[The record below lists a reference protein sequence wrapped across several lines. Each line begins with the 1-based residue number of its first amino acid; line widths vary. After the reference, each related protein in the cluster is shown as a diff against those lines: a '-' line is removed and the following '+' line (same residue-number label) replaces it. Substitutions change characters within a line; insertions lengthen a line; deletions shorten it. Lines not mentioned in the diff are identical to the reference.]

1 MIAVGGGKHP
11 DNIFDVLLL
20 CQTISFKTSDINQS
34 DGMVDV
40 TSMSEPFILFV
51 VVDKCIIEAANFVN

>member
-20 CQTISFKTSDINQS
+20 YLTIPFKTSDINES
-34 DGMVDV
+34 DGTVDV
-40 TSMSEPFILFV
+40 TSMSEPFRYIYIF
-51 VVDKCIIEAANFVN
+51 FF